1 MKTDYRSLKDGE
13 WLGQWDLEGRGDAVV
28 AIDRVEKYKPA
39 RVRTKKVDGVEVEER
54 NKRVAVYFVGKRK
67 GWLAGPVSQK
77 VIAGMYGR
85 YVEDWIGKRIT
96 LYVDPTVTFGRE
108 TTGGIRVRPTPPK
121 LGTPTTGRTLD
132 QPVDEKKVEQLERAR
147 EQATGNEARR
157 EPGEEG

>member
-1 MKTDYRSLKDGE
+1 MKTDYRAMVEKE
-13 WLGQWDLEGRGDAVV
+13 FLGQWDLEGRGDAVV
-28 AIDRVEKYKPA
+28 AIERVEKYAPA
-39 RVRTKKVDGVEVEER
+39 RKRTKKVDGVEVEEK
-54 NKRVAVYFVGKRK
+54 NKRVAVFFVGKRR

-132 QPVDEKKVEQLERAR
+132 QPVDAAKSEQLERAR
-147 EQATGNEARR
+147 EQADNEPAGRQ
-157 EPGEEG
+157 PGDD

>member
-1 MKTDYRSLKDGE
+1 MKTDYRSLVERDG
-13 WLGQWDLEGRGDAVV
+13 LGQWDLEGRGDAIVQ
-28 AIDRVEKYKPA
+28 IERIEKYVPPVK
-39 RVRTKKVDGVEVEER
+39 RQKKIDGVMVEER
-54 NKRVAVYFVGKRK
+54 NTRIKVWFVGKRK
-67 GWLAGPVSQK
+67 YWLAGPVSQK
-77 VIAGMYGR
+77 VLKGMFGK

-132 QPVDEKKVEQLERAR
+132 QPVDAAKSEQLERAR
-147 EQATGNEARR
+147 EQADKGARR